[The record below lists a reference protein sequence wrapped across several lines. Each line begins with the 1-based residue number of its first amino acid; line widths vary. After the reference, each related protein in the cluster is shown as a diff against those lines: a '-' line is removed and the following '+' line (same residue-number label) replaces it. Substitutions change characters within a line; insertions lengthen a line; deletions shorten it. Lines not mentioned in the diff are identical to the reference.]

1 MALAYTISLN
11 MLYNNVLTCVP
22 LHFKGTRRVHE
33 FLAFLVFVLA
43 VAVSVLAVPMS
54 VLAV

>member
-1 MALAYTISLN
+1 

-33 FLAFLVFVLA
+33 FQAFLVFVLAVAVSVLA